1 MRRLPKIPDAVSCL
15 AQKIGAGREKGDIV
29 HLPQTGDETAGQ
41 VDGNQQ
47 GDHKQDNDQGGNV
60 MARVSVMRVA
70 ERITGVR
77 GALVALAENPVKNK
91 AVLIKPNFNTADP
104 APGSTHNDTLTALV
118 DQLWEMGAASIR
130 LGERSYTPTRQVMK
144 QKGIVPL
151 LEKRQVQVI
160 DFDDLAPDDWVACQP
175 ADAHW
180 KKGFRVARPILET
193 ECLVSTGCLKTHQFG
208 GVITLSLKLHVG
220 VVPTFRNGFAYM
232 QELHGSPYQQEMIA
246 EINAPFSPD
255 LIVMDGIDTF
265 VDGGPATGTRI
276 KGNVVMAATDR
287 VAVDAVGVAML
298 KHLGSNPAVMES
310 KIFDLRQIKRAAELG
325 IGVRSASAID
335 LVAADA
341 GSAELSTALGEILSR
356 G

>member
-1 MRRLPKIPDAVSCL
+1 
-15 AQKIGAGREKGDIV
+15 
-29 HLPQTGDETAGQ
+29 
-41 VDGNQQ
+41 
-47 GDHKQDNDQGGNV
+47 
-60 MARVSVMRVA
+60 MARVSVMQVE
-70 ERITGVR
+70 ERKAGVR
-77 GALVALAENPVKNK
+77 GALAALAENPVKNK

-104 APGSTHNDTLTALV
+104 APGSTHNDTLAALV

-130 LGERSYTPTRQVMK
+130 LGERSYTPTRQVME
-144 QKGIVPL
+144 QKGVGAL

-160 DFDDLAPDDWVACQP
+160 DFDDLAPGDWVECRP

-180 KKGFRVARPILET
+180 KNGFRVARPILEA

-232 QELHGSPYQQEMIA
+232 QELHGSAHQQEMIA

-255 LIVMDGIDTF
+255 LVVMDGIDTF
-265 VDGGPATGTRI
+265 VDGGPATGKRI
-276 KGNVVMAATDR
+276 KGNVMMAATDR

-298 KHLGSNPAVMES
+298 KHLGSNPAVMETG
-310 KIFDLRQIKRAAELG
+310 IFELRQIKRAAELG
-325 IGVRSASAID
+325 IGVRSASEID
-335 LVAADA
+335 LIPADDASA
-341 GSAELSTALGEILSR
+341 GLSAALGKILSR

>member
-1 MRRLPKIPDAVSCL
+1 
-15 AQKIGAGREKGDIV
+15 
-29 HLPQTGDETAGQ
+29 
-41 VDGNQQ
+41 
-47 GDHKQDNDQGGNV
+47 
-60 MARVSVMRVA
+60 MARVSVMQTE
-70 ERITGVR
+70 ERRAGVR
-77 GALVALAENPVKNK
+77 GALAALAENPVKNK

-104 APGSTHNDTLTALV
+104 APGSTHNDTLAALV

-130 LGERSYTPTRQVMK
+130 LGERSYPPTRQVMQ
-144 QKGIVPL
+144 QKGVGAL

-160 DFDDLAPDDWVACQP
+160 DFDDLAPEDWVVCRP

-180 KKGFRVARPILET
+180 KDGFRVARPILEA

-220 VVPTFRNGFAYM
+220 VVPAFRNGFAYM

-246 EINAPFSPD
+246 EINAPFSPA

-265 VDGGPATGTRI
+265 VDGGPATGKRI
-276 KGNVVMAATDR
+276 KGNVMLAATDR

-298 KHLGSNPAVMES
+298 KHLGSNPAVMEPG
-310 KIFDLRQIKRAAELG
+310 IFELRQIKRAAELG
-325 IGVRSASAID
+325 IGVRSTSDID
-335 LVAADA
+335 LVPADDASAGLSAAL
-341 GSAELSTALGEILSR
+341 EKILSR